1 MPRVKDI
8 NLEEIRY
15 SNALQD
21 LQAGAP
27 MNAFNRGARIRHVQ
41 LGTWWERI
49 LAVLSLAFVAV
60 TLVNLLLRN
69 L

>member
-8 NLEEIRY
+8 
-15 SNALQD
+15 NALQD

-27 MNAFNRGARIRHVQ
+27 MNAFSRGARIRHVQ